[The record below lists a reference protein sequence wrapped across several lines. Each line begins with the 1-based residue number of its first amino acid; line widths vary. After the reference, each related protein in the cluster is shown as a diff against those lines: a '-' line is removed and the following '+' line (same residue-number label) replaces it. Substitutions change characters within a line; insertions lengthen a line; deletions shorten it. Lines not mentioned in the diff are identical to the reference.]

1 MSLAREWVREDLV
14 LLSEKAIV
22 RVPKFFPSGFSSIIW
37 WALVTSVVPQRFWT
51 YCCELKISHILM
63 SVHLRIQGMAATSI
77 DWSKLSCKHYP
88 GGTEDSLASRGLFCK
103 EMWLCLFFF
112 PCICQNSL
120 QSQRE
125 QGYPA
130 DISVTIRAS
139 LKSLFWHWRE
149 SFIIMHHCKL
159 HQGGSSSLP
168 SSLSVSS
175 RNVAAEAHQ
184 GRGWQGVEDAVS
196 LAASD

>member
-1 MSLAREWVREDLV
+1 MS
-14 LLSEKAIV
+14 
-22 RVPKFFPSGFSSIIW
+22 FSSQCG
-37 WALVTSVVPQRFWT
+37 SQRFWT

-63 SVHLRIQGMAATSI
+63 TVHLRIQGIAATPI
-77 DWSKLSCKHYP
+77 DRSQLSCKHYP
-88 GGTEDSLASRGLFCK
+88 RGAEDSLTSRGLICK
-103 EMWLCLFFF
+103 TYISYGYVFSYEEIIIFLLRL
-112 PCICQNSL
+112 CQNSL
-120 QSQRE
+120 QSQWE

-130 DISVTIRAS
+130 NISVTIRAS

-149 SFIIMHHCKL
+149 SFITMHHCKL
-159 HQGGSSSLP
+159 YQGGSSSLP

-184 GRGWQGVEDAVS
+184 GHGWQGVGDAVS